1 MQKNRLSNYV
11 LLFSVLTFIAIFFFL
26 VEKSYDNLMKPI
38 TSVKQSTLIKPID
51 PNLDTSTLEIIE
63 GRKYLDQ

>member
-51 PNLDTSTLEIIE
+51 PSLDISTLELIE
-63 GRKYLDQ
+63 SRKYLDQ